1 MCVLKKHVESAVSQW
16 LSFSNLAWSHPAI
29 ILWLLVSMRPHQP
42 SCLSPS
48 YTQSHTR
55 TQMLVLLV
63 IFFILLFFVLTLMMI
78 WIDFYWLDLYP
89 VCNVSCKKT
98 LISCMSKLSS
108 SYLRAICFDIGGL
121 SWSEFD
127 FMPSKLLLIVW
138 YLTNVTKFRWLHL
151 FYLENEA
158 SLIIDPW
165 LQDGVV
171 KWSINV
177 VENSLCVKVCWSSAD
192 PVFNLI

>member
-121 SWSEFD
+121 SWSEWKISVGLFFLTFTALEIKSKD
-127 FMPSKLLLIVW
+127 FFFSFSANKH
-138 YLTNVTKFRWLHL
+138 K
-151 FYLENEA
+151 
-158 SLIIDPW
+158 
-165 LQDGVV
+165 VV
-171 KWSINV
+171 HCLAVPIGTHFSW
-177 VENSLCVKVCWSSAD
+177 
-192 PVFNLI
+192 